1 MYKIF
6 QSGGCIIMSSND
18 KHNKKKFSVK
28 ILGEEQL
35 IVGDVSQEYVKELA
49 EYINSV
55 GTEITRAYPRLPR
68 RRLLGLTMVNMADE
82 FYKLRDEYYDK
93 VDKIKE
99 LKSKNYDL
107 QEKVDELKEKLQD
120 KKEENQELLALL
132 EEVD

>member
-1 MYKIF
+1 
-6 QSGGCIIMSSND
+6 MSSKD
-18 KHNKKKFSVK
+18 KSNKKKFSVK

-55 GTEITRAYPRLPR
+55 GEEITRAYPRLPR

-82 FYKLRDEYYDK
+82 FHKLKDEYYEKIDK
-93 VDKIKE
+93 VKS
-99 LKSKNYDL
+99 LKRKNNNL
-107 QEKVDELKEKLQD
+107 QEKVEKLQ
-120 KKEENQELLALL
+120 KELEDLKEDNDELLALL

>member
-1 MYKIF
+1 
-6 QSGGCIIMSSND
+6 MSSED
-18 KHNKKKFSVK
+18 KYNKKKFSVK

-35 IVGDVSQEYVKELA
+35 IVGDVSQDYVKDLA

-55 GTEITRAYPRLPR
+55 GNEITRVYPRLPR

-82 FYKLRDEYYDK
+82 FFKLRDDYYEK
-93 VDKIKE
+93 IDKIKE

-107 QEKVDELKEKLQD
+107 QDELESLKEEFEEI
-120 KKEENQELLALL
+120 KEENNELLTLL